1 MDTDTSKSI
10 GRWVEDSRDWESS
23 YVLNSYFYPEVEGE
37 VIYLLR
43 EEVGGGDL
51 RKW

>member
-10 GRWVEDSRDWESS
+10 GRWVGDSRLREC
-23 YVLNSYFYPEVEGE
+23 LCFELLFYPEVEGE

-43 EEVGGGDL
+43 EEVGEGDL